1 MGAIIESEFS
11 NSQYPKDRV
20 SEKQS
25 TSEVDINPRAKR
37 IREKMFDFWTM
48 ALGGTEPGQGPEVT
62 WTVPDLEPES
72 LVVDLKR
79 AKTPS
84 KEQSSR
90 SKPMPG
96 FAPKKGPEGFKQ
108 VGLYDPSAKSKPR
121 NPRRRYRSQASQV
134 GPVPEGQ
141 DPNQAI
147 EAPKPKRKRQ
157 RRIVKPQPL
166 SWGPTQSTHEH
177 SRQYD
182 PFG

>member
-108 VGLYDPSAKSKPR
+108 VGLYDPSAKTKGPR
-121 NPRRRYRSQASQV
+121 KRRR
-134 GPVPEGQ
+134 
-141 DPNQAI
+141 
-147 EAPKPKRKRQ
+147 APKDLSDSELQSGDKPKR
-157 RRIVKPQPL
+157 RRRRRVVNPQPL
-166 SWGPTQSTHEH
+166 CWGSSRPTRQTPSWSP
-177 SRQYD
+177 YD
-182 PFG
+182 